1 MDSVCSDRGLLCRV
15 SPFRDPRINGYLL
28 LPAAFRSLSRLSSAL
43 SAKASTLCSFLLDL
57 RALSGTRQPYSVTL
71 TVFSLS
77 ALSFPFQ
84 RLTPDEIESNF
95 PLRIAPPAAHSGQ
108 APRSRPSSYAV
119 CVCQPSGSKLPA
131 VCLPHPAQSLWITWI
146 FDVFSSSICGF
157 QGTVPGGLPPMEMR
171 GFEPLTPCLQGRCS
185 PN

>member
-15 SPFRDPRINGYLL
+15 SPFRHPRLNGYLL

-84 RLTPDEIESNF
+84 RLTPDEIESNLF
-95 PLRIAPPAAHSGQ
+95 HFTGLRRQPRTRGKPLVHVRRLMPSVSVSHPEAS
-108 APRSRPSSYAV
+108 SRLSAFHIRRNPCGLLGYLMSFLLRYAV
-119 CVCQPSGSKLPA
+119 FKV
-131 VCLPHPAQSLWITWI
+131 QSPVVSHRW
-146 FDVFSSSICGF
+146 
-157 QGTVPGGLPPMEMR
+157 R
-171 GFEPLTPCLQGRCS
+171 
-185 PN
+185 